1 MSTFKKLASIGHINI
16 LVEGGPKIT
25 DSFIKQNMTDRIL
38 LLISNIKLG
47 ESGLA
52 ATFQNSIPNME
63 IINTR
68 KLGKDIMLEL
78 HQA

>member
-1 MSTFKKLASIGHINI
+1 
-16 LVEGGPKIT
+16 
-25 DSFIKQNMTDRIL
+25 MTDRIL